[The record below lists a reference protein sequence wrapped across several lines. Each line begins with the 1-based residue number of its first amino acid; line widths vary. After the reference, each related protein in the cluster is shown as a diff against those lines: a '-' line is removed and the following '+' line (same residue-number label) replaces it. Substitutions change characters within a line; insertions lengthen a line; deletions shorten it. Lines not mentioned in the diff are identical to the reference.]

1 MGLLLSVLVACVGV
15 VELLAF
21 YSNVSRSLVTT
32 STQTP
37 LPDLAKRY
45 HDSIEDLQR
54 NLQNQTRTNNNVV
67 ECETKTESSCVQ
79 ISSENIEVEF
89 ADASVP
95 KSRSPSPRR
104 FFLLEREG
112 KERSPSPR
120 HFLVANANVDSEIE
134 NLPKYVVEQQN
145 ETGEAAQQKQYIIRS
160 EEVKSTPPIPLPKQ
174 FVVTERE
181 PTIVESVE
189 NPRSRSPSPIP
200 KRLGE
205 QDSMF
210 RRSPSPYPSLVLS
223 VPRNSICS
231 ELLDNPTI
239 SVVEVDEEYISRS
252 PTPEKLDF
260 ILESKHNTT
269 EFWTNKILVVPP
281 TKQRSHSPECR
292 KLQKAGACSLDDN
305 LLSKPEENKSQS
317 ESVQLKDE
325 IKKLEAK
332 FFFEFESKPVVDL
345 KESEASAQV
354 DDEIEIEVKEYDEQ
368 FLDSLDGVSKKKLC
382 RNSASRRSRKKRA
395 PNVPTDS
402 NNESKG

>member
-104 FFLLEREG
+104 FLLLEREG

-120 HFLVANANVDSEIE
+120 HFLVANANVESEIE

-160 EEVKSTPPIPLPKQ
+160 EDDKSTPPIPLPKQ

-205 QDSMF
+205 QDSTF

-332 FFFEFESKPVVDL
+332 FSFEFESKPVVDL